1 MTTIIKVDNLSI
13 ANERQAIINQLSFE
27 IQQGE
32 FVSITGQSGS
42 GKSTVLKFLAQLNDP
57 TLKVSG
63 SYQLLG
69 QDVNDYSPIELRQI
83 VSYFYQTPSLF
94 GDTVRDNLAFP
105 YEIRHEEFDEQ
116 RAIEMLNNVDLSQS
130 FLDKNIKSLSGG
142 ERQRVALIRN
152 LMYPSKVLLLDEISS
167 ALDFN
172 TRQIIW
178 SWLEKYRQEHGA
190 TILMVSHLDEEHEM
204 TDRKIEIVKLAEGS
218 DDNE

>member
-69 QDVNDYSPIELRQI
+69 KDVNDYSPIELRQI

-94 GDTVRDNLAFP
+94 GDTVRNNLAFP

-116 RAIEMLNNVDLSQS
+116 RAIEMLNNVDLSHS

-178 SWLEKYRQEHGA
+178 SWLERYRQEHGA

-218 DDNE
+218 DVNE

>member
-69 QDVNDYSPIELRQI
+69 KDVNDYSPIELRQI
-83 VSYFYQTPSLF
+83 VSYFYQTPNLF

-116 RAIEMLNNVDLSQS
+116 RAIEMLNNVDLSHN

-178 SWLEKYRQEHGA
+178 SWLEKYRKEHDA

-204 TDRKIEIVKLAEGS
+204 TDRKIEIIKLAEGS
-218 DDNE
+218 DVNE

>member
-69 QDVNDYSPIELRQI
+69 KDVNDYSPIELRQI

-167 ALDFN
+167 ALDFS

-178 SWLEKYRQEHGA
+178 SWLERYRQEHGA

-218 DDNE
+218 DVNE

>member
-13 ANERQAIINQLSFE
+13 ANERQAIIKQLSFE

-69 QDVNDYSPIELRQI
+69 KDVNDYSPIELRQI

-116 RAIEMLNNVDLSQS
+116 RAIEMLNNVDLSHS

-178 SWLEKYRQEHGA
+178 SWLERYRQEHGA

-218 DDNE
+218 DVNE

>member
-13 ANERQAIINQLSFE
+13 ANERQAIIKQLSFE

-69 QDVNDYSPIELRQI
+69 KDVNDYSPIELRQI

-116 RAIEMLNNVDLSQS
+116 RAIEMLNNVDLPQS

-218 DDNE
+218 DVNE

>member
-69 QDVNDYSPIELRQI
+69 KDVNDYSPIELRQI

-116 RAIEMLNNVDLSQS
+116 RAIEMLNNVDLSHS

-218 DDNE
+218 DVNE

>member
-69 QDVNDYSPIELRQI
+69 KDVNDYSPIELRQI

-116 RAIEMLNNVDLSQS
+116 RAIEMLNNVNLSQS

-178 SWLEKYRQEHGA
+178 SWLERYRQEHGA

-218 DDNE
+218 DVNE

>member
-69 QDVNDYSPIELRQI
+69 KDVNDYSPIELRQI

-218 DDNE
+218 DVNE

>member
-63 SYQLLG
+63 SYHLLG
-69 QDVNDYSPIELRQI
+69 KDVNDYSPIELRQI

-116 RAIEMLNNVDLSQS
+116 RAIEMLNNVDLSHS

-178 SWLEKYRQEHGA
+178 SWLEKYRQEHDA

-218 DDNE
+218 DVNE

>member
-69 QDVNDYSPIELRQI
+69 KDVNDYSPIELRQI
-83 VSYFYQTPSLF
+83 VTYFYQTPSLF

-178 SWLEKYRQEHGA
+178 SWLERYRQEHGA

-218 DDNE
+218 DVNE

>member
-13 ANERQAIINQLSFE
+13 ANERQAIIKQLSFE

-178 SWLEKYRQEHGA
+178 SWLEKYRQERGA

-218 DDNE
+218 DVNE

>member
-69 QDVNDYSPIELRQI
+69 KDVNDYSPIELRQI

-105 YEIRHEEFDEQ
+105 YEIRNEEFNEK
-116 RAIEMLNNVDLSQS
+116 RAIEMLNNVDLSSS

-167 ALDFN
+167 ALDLN

-178 SWLEKYRQEHGA
+178 SWLDQYRQENNA
-190 TILMVSHLDEEHEM
+190 TILMISHLDEEHEM
-204 TDRKIEIVKLAEGS
+204 TDRQIEIVKIAEGS

>member
-63 SYQLLG
+63 SYHLLG
-69 QDVNDYSPIELRQI
+69 KDVNDYSPIELRQI

-116 RAIEMLNNVDLSQS
+116 RAIEMLNNVDLSHS
-130 FLDKNIKSLSGG
+130 FLDKNNKSLSGG

-178 SWLEKYRQEHGA
+178 SWLEKYRQEHDA

-218 DDNE
+218 DVNE

>member
-69 QDVNDYSPIELRQI
+69 KDVNDYSPIELRQI

-178 SWLEKYRQEHGA
+178 SWLERYRQEHGA

>member
-13 ANERQAIINQLSFE
+13 ANERQAIISQLSFE

-69 QDVNDYSPIELRQI
+69 KDVSDYSPIELRQI

-116 RAIEMLNNVDLSQS
+116 RAIEMLNNVDLSHS

-178 SWLEKYRQEHGA
+178 SWLERYRQEHGA

-218 DDNE
+218 DVNE

>member
-63 SYQLLG
+63 SYHLLG
-69 QDVNDYSPIELRQI
+69 KDVNDYSPIELRQI

-116 RAIEMLNNVDLSQS
+116 RAIEMLNNVDLSHS

-178 SWLEKYRQEHGA
+178 SWLEKYHQEHDA

-218 DDNE
+218 DVNE

>member
-13 ANERQAIINQLSFE
+13 ANERQAIIKQLSFE

-178 SWLEKYRQEHGA
+178 SWLERYRQEHGA

-218 DDNE
+218 DVNE

>member
-69 QDVNDYSPIELRQI
+69 KDVNDYSPIELRQI

-116 RAIEMLNNVDLSQS
+116 RAIEMLNNVDLSHS

-178 SWLEKYRQEHGA
+178 SWLERYRQEHDA

>member
-69 QDVNDYSPIELRQI
+69 KDVNDYSPIELRQI

-105 YEIRHEEFDEQ
+105 YEIRHEEFDDQ

-178 SWLEKYRQEHGA
+178 SWLERYRQEHDA

-218 DDNE
+218 DVNE

>member
-69 QDVNDYSPIELRQI
+69 KDVSDYSPIELRQI

-178 SWLEKYRQEHGA
+178 SWLERYRQEHDA

-218 DDNE
+218 DVNE

>member
-69 QDVNDYSPIELRQI
+69 KDVNDYSPIELRQI

-94 GDTVRDNLAFP
+94 GDTVRENLAFP

-116 RAIEMLNNVDLSQS
+116 RAIEMLNNVDLPQS

-218 DDNE
+218 DVNE

>member
-13 ANERQAIINQLSFE
+13 ANQRQAIINQLSFE

-69 QDVNDYSPIELRQI
+69 KDVNDYSPIELCQI

-178 SWLEKYRQEHGA
+178 SWLERYRQEHGA

-218 DDNE
+218 DVNE

>member
-69 QDVNDYSPIELRQI
+69 KDVNDYSPIELRQI

-116 RAIEMLNNVDLSQS
+116 RAIEMLNNVDLSHS
-130 FLDKNIKSLSGG
+130 FLDKNTKSLSGG

-218 DDNE
+218 DDN

>member
-69 QDVNDYSPIELRQI
+69 KDVNDYSPIELRQI

-116 RAIEMLNNVDLSQS
+116 RAIEMLNNVDLSHS

-178 SWLEKYRQEHGA
+178 SWLERYRQEHGA

-218 DDNE
+218 DVNE

>member
-13 ANERQAIINQLSFE
+13 ANERQAIIKQLSFE

-69 QDVNDYSPIELRQI
+69 KDVNDYSPIELRQI

-178 SWLEKYRQEHGA
+178 SWLERYRQEHGA

-218 DDNE
+218 DVNE

>member
-13 ANERQAIINQLSFE
+13 ANERQAIIKQLSFE

-69 QDVNDYSPIELRQI
+69 KDVNDYSPIELRQI

-218 DDNE
+218 DVNE

>member
-69 QDVNDYSPIELRQI
+69 KDVNDYSPIELRQI

-178 SWLEKYRQEHGA
+178 SWLERYHQEHGA

-218 DDNE
+218 DVNE

>member
-63 SYQLLG
+63 SYHLLG
-69 QDVNDYSPIELRQI
+69 KDVNDYSPIELRQI

-116 RAIEMLNNVDLSQS
+116 RAIEMLNNVDLSHS

-178 SWLEKYRQEHGA
+178 SWLEKYRQEQDA

-218 DDNE
+218 DVNE

>member
-63 SYQLLG
+63 SYHLLG
-69 QDVNDYSPIELRQI
+69 KDVNDYSPIELRQI

-105 YEIRHEEFDEQ
+105 YEIRHKEFDEQ
-116 RAIEMLNNVDLSQS
+116 RAIEMLNNVDLSHS

-178 SWLEKYRQEHGA
+178 SWLEKYRQEHDA

-218 DDNE
+218 DVNE

>member
-69 QDVNDYSPIELRQI
+69 KDVNDYSPIELRQI

-116 RAIEMLNNVDLSQS
+116 RAIEMLNNVDLSHS

-178 SWLEKYRQEHGA
+178 SWLEKYRQEHSA

-218 DDNE
+218 DVNE

>member
-69 QDVNDYSPIELRQI
+69 KDVNDYSPIELRQI

-116 RAIEMLNNVDLSQS
+116 RAIEMLNNVDLSHS

-178 SWLEKYRQEHGA
+178 SWLERYRQEHDA

-218 DDNE
+218 DVNE

>member
-69 QDVNDYSPIELRQI
+69 KDVNDYSPIELRQI
-83 VSYFYQTPSLF
+83 VTYFYQTPSLF

-116 RAIEMLNNVDLSQS
+116 RAIEMLNNVDLSHS

-178 SWLEKYRQEHGA
+178 SWLERYRQEHGA

-218 DDNE
+218 DVNE

>member
-69 QDVNDYSPIELRQI
+69 KDVNDYSPIELRQI

-178 SWLEKYRQEHGA
+178 SWLERYRQEHGA

-218 DDNE
+218 DVNE

>member
-218 DDNE
+218 DVNE

>member
-69 QDVNDYSPIELRQI
+69 KDVNDYSPIELRQI

-116 RAIEMLNNVDLSQS
+116 RAIEMLNNVELSHS

-172 TRQIIW
+172 TRQVIW
-178 SWLEKYRQEHGA
+178 SWLEKYRQEHDA
-190 TILMVSHLDEEHEM
+190 TILMVSHIDEEHEM

-218 DDNE
+218 DVNE

>member
-69 QDVNDYSPIELRQI
+69 KDVNDYSPIELRQI

-178 SWLEKYRQEHGA
+178 SWLERYRQEHDA

-218 DDNE
+218 DVNE